1 MRIDG
6 LMSLSGV
13 YDNAKLGLD
22 YQTGFQEAL
31 QRAQEKQIEREKTAD
46 LKSVER
52 VKPTDED
59 KAKEEAELRKA
70 VQGFEAYFIHQ
81 LLKQARATLPE
92 GGLLPQSNA
101 KDIYEDMLDETRAE
115 QVTKVGGFGLT
126 EALMKQL
133 SRK

>member
-1 MRIDG
+1 MRIEG

-22 YQTGFQEAL
+22 YQTGFQDAL
-31 QRAQEKQIEREKTAD
+31 QRAQGKQAEKVAEV
-46 LKSVER
+46 KSA
-52 VKPTDED
+52 KPATDEE
-59 KAKEEAELRKA
+59 KAKEEAALRKA

-81 LLKQARATLPE
+81 LLKQARASLPE
-92 GGLLPQSNA
+92 GGLMPQSNA
-101 KDIYEDMLDETRAE
+101 KDIYEDMLDEARAE

>member
-1 MRIDG
+1 MRIEG
-6 LMSLSGV
+6 LMSFPGV
-13 YDNAKLGLD
+13 YDNAKLSMD
-22 YQTGFQEAL
+22 YQAGFQEAL
-31 QRAQEKQIEREKTAD
+31 QRARDRQVESTAVT
-46 LKSVER
+46 KAEQ
-52 VKPTDED
+52 VKLTDKE
-59 KAKEEAELRKA
+59 KAKEEAALHQA

-81 LLKQARATLPE
+81 LLRQARATLPE

-133 SRK
+133 SRN

>member
-1 MRIDG
+1 MRIEG

-22 YQTGFQEAL
+22 YQTGFQDAL
-31 QRAQEKQIEREKTAD
+31 QRAQEKQAEKVAEV
-46 LKSVER
+46 KSA
-52 VKPTDED
+52 KPATDEE
-59 KAKEEAELRKA
+59 KAKEEAALRKA

-81 LLKQARATLPE
+81 LLTQARASLPE
-92 GGLLPQSNA
+92 GGLVPQSNA
-101 KDIYEDMLDETRAE
+101 KDIYEDMLDEARAE

>member
-1 MRIDG
+1 MRIEG

-22 YQTGFQEAL
+22 YQTGFQDAL
-31 QRAQEKQIEREKTAD
+31 QRAQEKQAEKVVEV
-46 LKSVER
+46 KSA
-52 VKPTDED
+52 KPATDEE
-59 KAKEEAELRKA
+59 KAKEEAALRKA

-81 LLKQARATLPE
+81 LLKQARASLPE
-92 GGLLPQSNA
+92 GGLVPQSNA
-101 KDIYEDMLDETRAE
+101 KDIYEDMLDEARAE

>member
-22 YQTGFQEAL
+22 YQTGFREAL
-31 QRAQEKQIEREKTAD
+31 QRAKEKQTESSAE
-46 LKSVER
+46 LKSVKPAE
-52 VKPTDED
+52 PTDAE
-59 KAKEEAELRKA
+59 KAKEEATLRQA

-81 LLKQARATLPE
+81 LLKQARASLPE
-92 GGLLPQSNA
+92 GGLVPQSNA
-101 KDIYEDMLDETRAE
+101 KDIYEDMLDEARAE

>member
-1 MRIDG
+1 MRIEG

-13 YDNAKLGLD
+13 YDNAKLGLN
-22 YQTGFQEAL
+22 YQTGFQDAL
-31 QRAQEKQIEREKTAD
+31 QRAQEKQAEKVAEV
-46 LKSVER
+46 KSA
-52 VKPTDED
+52 KPATDEE
-59 KAKEEAELRKA
+59 KAKEEAALRKA

-81 LLKQARATLPE
+81 LLKQARASLPE
-92 GGLLPQSNA
+92 GGLMPQSNA
-101 KDIYEDMLDETRAE
+101 KDIYEDMLDEARAE

>member
-1 MRIDG
+1 MRIEG

-22 YQTGFQEAL
+22 YQTGFQDAL
-31 QRAQEKQIEREKTAD
+31 QRAQEKQAEKVAEV
-46 LKSVER
+46 KSA
-52 VKPTDED
+52 KPATDEE
-59 KAKEEAELRKA
+59 KAKEEAALRKA

-81 LLKQARATLPE
+81 LLKQARASLPE
-92 GGLLPQSNA
+92 GGLVPQSNA
-101 KDIYEDMLDETRAE
+101 KDIYEDMLDEARAE

>member
-1 MRIDG
+1 MRIEG

-22 YQTGFQEAL
+22 YQTGFQDAL
-31 QRAQEKQIEREKTAD
+31 QRAQEKQAEKVAEV
-46 LKSVER
+46 KSA
-52 VKPTDED
+52 KPATDEE
-59 KAKEEAELRKA
+59 KAKEEAALRKA

-81 LLKQARATLPE
+81 LLKQARASLPE
-92 GGLLPQSNA
+92 GGLMPQSNA
-101 KDIYEDMLDETRAE
+101 KDIYEDMLDEARAE